1 MSYQPTAHYGM
12 KVGAIT
18 YPSLLLKLVLLHTDQ
33 TCFRHCSVLRPCCAC
48 CAAEDPAEGE
58 DLASSTQRY
67 LNDSL
72 EQANMAEAF
81 EPEEFKGMLYH
92 DGVDS
97 QGRPV
102 IVVNT
107 DAVGTGRKARSQAMQ
122 HMLHRLEPIVT
133 QVGYEPSTIFVMAN
147 RFLCCRHADTV
158 VMPLGGSACWNGSA

>member
-1 MSYQPTAHYGM
+1 
-12 KVGAIT
+12 
-18 YPSLLLKLVLLHTDQ
+18 
-33 TCFRHCSVLRPCCAC
+33 
-48 CAAEDPAEGE
+48 
-58 DLASSTQRY
+58 
-67 LNDSL
+67 
-72 EQANMAEAF
+72 MAEAF

-133 QVGYEPSTIFVMAN
+133 QVSQPSSVVVCWSGCWLGHACMLRRCRLVPWSATEPHTKASSLPSSQVSSTVTLGYTSHCILGRISCMHATLLTIVHKQPAALKSSTCFSQVICISNSSLQCIMTQMHVHM
-147 RFLCCRHADTV
+147 V
-158 VMPLGGSACWNGSA
+158 